1 MPVGYWCVLLS
12 AAEEV
17 EEKWV
22 VVMSP
27 VVRAAHPPHCRG
39 QKKSLE
45 GPMVRRAAKHSTSRL
60 QPKNDHLGSAFAVN
74 YDAVVE

>member
-22 VVMSP
+22 VVVSP
-27 VVRAAHPPHCRG
+27 VVHAAHPPRCRG
-39 QKKSLE
+39 QKKTLE
-45 GPMVRRAAKHSTSRL
+45 GPMVRKAARRSTSRL
-60 QPKNDHLGSAFAVN
+60 QPNGHLGSACAVS
-74 YDAVVE
+74 YDEVVE

>member
-1 MPVGYWCVLLS
+1 MPVGYWCVLPS

-27 VVRAAHPPHCRG
+27 VVHAAHPPHCRG
-39 QKKSLE
+39 QRKSLE
-45 GPMVRRAAKHSTSRL
+45 GPMVRRAARHSTSRP
-60 QPKNDHLGSAFAVN
+60 QPNGHLGSAFAVS